1 MGIGELGVSYL
12 QLAIIVSTTV
22 AVGVVI
28 VFIIGYLIDKNT
40 EA

>member
-1 MGIGELGVSYL
+1 L

-22 AVGVVI
+22 AVGVII

>member
-1 MGIGELGVSYL
+1 V

-22 AVGVVI
+22 AIVIAVV
-28 VFIIGYLIDKNT
+28 FAIGYLIDKNT

>member
-1 MGIGELGVSYL
+1 L

-22 AVGVVI
+22 LVGFVI
-28 VFIIGYLIDKNT
+28 VFILGYLIDKNT

>member
-1 MGIGELGVSYL
+1 M

-22 AVGVVI
+22 AVTLAI
-28 VFIIGYLIDKNT
+28 VFAIGYLIDKNT

>member
-1 MGIGELGVSYL
+1 V

-22 AVGVVI
+22 AVVIAVV
-28 VFIIGYLIDKNT
+28 FAIGYLIDKNT

>member
-1 MGIGELGVSYL
+1 L

-22 AVGVVI
+22 AVGFVI
-28 VFIIGYLIDKNT
+28 VFILGYLIDKNT